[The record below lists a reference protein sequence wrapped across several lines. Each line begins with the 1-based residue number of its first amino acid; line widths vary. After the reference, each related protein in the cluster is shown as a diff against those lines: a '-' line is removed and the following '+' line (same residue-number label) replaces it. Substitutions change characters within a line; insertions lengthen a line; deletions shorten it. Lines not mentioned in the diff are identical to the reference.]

1 MFIDAQDD
9 PDSPGPSSGTR
20 LDPLIRPDLA
30 FVAERHAAKA
40 ARKER
45 KAELEESV
53 RVALAELAELGS
65 SDSSSSA
72 SGQPRREYKN

>member
-9 PDSPGPSSGTR
+9 PDGPGPSSGPR
-20 LDPLIRPDLA
+20 LDPLMRPDLA
-30 FVAERHAAKA
+30 LVAERHAAKA

-53 RVALAELAELGS
+53 RRALAEIAELGS